1 MKAAK
6 SQASSAVMKELDA
19 LQKQSSCLL
28 ENIHELTTVDILKD
42 TAEYLIHE
50 QACVS
55 FLTNRIQTTK
65 EEADKISEE
74 LTQNGY
80 QADSTQNVATLR
92 RRIAN
97 DNETVKS
104 LRRFAQGIEKA
115 CSGML
120 TAPFIQEQKE
130 LVVKVYF
137 AFYNLHVDRS
147 LSDELYALFKED
159 LAVLLPKPVVKT
171 IPEKKEEV
179 KVVEEKPKVVAT
191 GKKWGAIPKVK
202 VQEIK

>member
-1 MKAAK
+1 MKASRA
-6 SQASSAVMKELDA
+6 QASSAVVKELDS
-19 LQKQSSCLL
+19 LQKQSCCLL
-28 ENIHELTTVDILKD
+28 ENIHELTLVDVLKD
-42 TAEYLIHE
+42 TAEYLVHE

-55 FLTNRIQTTK
+55 FLTTRIHTTK
-65 EEADKISEE
+65 EEINKISEE

-80 QADSTQNVATLR
+80 QADSTQNVASLR

-120 TAPFIQEQKE
+120 TASLIQEQKE
-130 LVVKVYF
+130 LLVKVYF

-147 LSDELYALFKED
+147 LTDELYGLFKED
-159 LAVLLPKPVVKT
+159 LAVLLPKPVVKN

-191 GKKWGAIPKVK
+191 GKKWGTIPKVK